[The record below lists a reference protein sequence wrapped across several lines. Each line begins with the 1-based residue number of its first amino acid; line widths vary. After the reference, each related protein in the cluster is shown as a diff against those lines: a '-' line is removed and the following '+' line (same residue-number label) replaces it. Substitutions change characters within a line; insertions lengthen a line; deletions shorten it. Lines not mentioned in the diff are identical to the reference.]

1 VQDLYPYPMQQ
12 PPPTLPEPFAPQWPS
27 APVQE
32 DTFDL
37 RGSWAVIHRHTWLI
51 LSLFIAAELLTLL
64 VLLIKTPLYTALS
77 TILIE
82 SPTPEVL
89 QPNIDRDTQE
99 NTNSFYKTQYEIL
112 KSRTLAASVI
122 RTLELDKNPHFNRPE
137 TKPTLSRRLL
147 SSVASWLS
155 VGRPARVA
163 INRPDILGVKPE
175 LIDKYLSELT
185 IKPEYDTRLVVVAF
199 TNPDPL
205 LVATTANAHVQAYIQ
220 QGYELR
226 SRSSEAAR
234 RFLKA
239 QAAELEKGLEQ
250 SEAALNDYRRKL
262 GIIAFSLNDKD
273 RLGSERMANLNKA
286 YVEAEELRIGL
297 QAEVETVNSHEY
309 DAVPEVVN
317 NSLIQNLKVELSR
330 LQGQYANLS
339 NQFTPDYPDVAQLH
353 AQLAQVQRR
362 EQQEISRVVQSI
374 QSKYR
379 AALDR
384 ETELG
389 KRLQDEKTRA
399 LSLND
404 ASLQDAIL
412 TREVATNRALYTSVL
427 GRMKVLGVNSE
438 AQVTNVS
445 VIDAAGVPK
454 FPSSPKKK
462 LSLVLA
468 GFVALMLGVG
478 AAFYI
483 ESSDEGLKTADGVQ
497 QYLRLPNLAT
507 VPYFSSKKEWM
518 VGAKPL
524 LRLSKWKDET
534 DGKYESALKR
544 NVPSTD
550 ECPAANVGATLVP
563 STPSSYAAA
572 SEAYRT
578 IRTSILLSCA
588 ETPPQIVLFTST
600 VAGEGKTVTA
610 INTAIAFA
618 SMFDRVLL
626 IDGDL
631 RRSRCHQIVNGEP
644 GPGLAEVLSGLSEL
658 DEAIQPTATKGL
670 FLLSG
675 GLHAPNPSE
684 LLGSRKMRQIL
695 DTVRSSYDYV
705 LIDSAPVLPVSDSV
719 ILSTLVDGVVVVV
732 GSNTAKLLAR
742 DTCSRLSHVGARMF
756 GAVLNNVTPQQHSY
770 YASHYLYR
778 KAG

>member
-51 LSLFIAAELLTLL
+51 LSLFVAAELLTLL

-137 TKPTLSRRLL
+137 TKPTLLRRLL

>member
-12 PPPTLPEPFAPQWPS
+12 PTPTLPEPFTPQWPS
-27 APVQE
+27 TPAQE

-37 RGSWAVIHRHTWLI
+37 RGSWTVIRRHTWLI
-51 LSLFIAAELLTLL
+51 LSLFVVAELLTLL

-89 QPNIDRDTQE
+89 QPSIDRDTQE
-99 NTNSFYKTQYEIL
+99 HTNSFYKTQYEIL

-137 TKPTLSRRLL
+137 TKPTLLGRLL

-155 VGRPARVA
+155 DGRPAGVA

-175 LIDKYLSELT
+175 LINKYLAELT
-185 IKPEYDTRLVVVAF
+185 IKPQLDTRLVIVAF
-199 TNPDPL
+199 TDPDPL
-205 LVATTANAHVQAYIQ
+205 LVASAANAHVQAYIQ

-226 SRSSEAAR
+226 SRTSEAAR
-234 RFLKA
+234 RFLKT
-239 QAAELEKGLEQ
+239 QAAELEKGLEK

-262 GIIAFSLNDKD
+262 GIIAFSLDDKD
-273 RLGSERMANLNKA
+273 RLGSQRMANLNKA

-309 DAVPEVVN
+309 DAVPEVVS
-317 NSLIQNLKVELSR
+317 NSLIQNLKVELSK

-353 AQLAQVQRR
+353 AQVTQVQRR
-362 EQQEISRVVQSI
+362 EQQEIGRVVQSI

-389 KRLQDEKTRA
+389 KRLQDEKARA

-454 FPSSPKKK
+454 SPSSPKKK

-468 GFVALMLGVG
+468 GFIALMLGVG

-507 VPYFSSKKEWM
+507 VPYFSSKREWV
-518 VGAKPL
+518 VGARPL
-524 LRLSKWKDET
+524 LRLTKWKDEA

-544 NVPSTD
+544 NGANTD
-550 ECPAANVGATLVP
+550 ECPAANVGANVVP

-588 ETPPQIVLFTST
+588 GRPPQIVLFTST

-684 LLGSRKMRQIL
+684 LLGSRKMRQVL

-719 ILSTLVDGVVVVV
+719 ILSTQVDGVVIVV
-732 GSNTAKLLAR
+732 GSNTAKRLAR
-742 DTCSRLSHVGARMF
+742 DTCSRLFHVGARMF
-756 GAVLNNVTPQQHSY
+756 GAVLNNVTPEQHSY

>member
-1 VQDLYPYPMQQ
+1 
-12 PPPTLPEPFAPQWPS
+12 
-27 APVQE
+27 
-32 DTFDL
+32 
-37 RGSWAVIHRHTWLI
+37 
-51 LSLFIAAELLTLL
+51 
-64 VLLIKTPLYTALS
+64 
-77 TILIE
+77 
-82 SPTPEVL
+82 
-89 QPNIDRDTQE
+89 
-99 NTNSFYKTQYEIL
+99 
-112 KSRTLAASVI
+112 
-122 RTLELDKNPHFNRPE
+122 
-137 TKPTLSRRLL
+137 
-147 SSVASWLS
+147 
-155 VGRPARVA
+155 
-163 INRPDILGVKPE
+163 
-175 LIDKYLSELT
+175 
-185 IKPEYDTRLVVVAF
+185 
-199 TNPDPL
+199 
-205 LVATTANAHVQAYIQ
+205 
-220 QGYELR
+220 
-226 SRSSEAAR
+226 
-234 RFLKA
+234 
-239 QAAELEKGLEQ
+239 
-250 SEAALNDYRRKL
+250 
-262 GIIAFSLNDKD
+262 
-273 RLGSERMANLNKA
+273 
-286 YVEAEELRIGL
+286 
-297 QAEVETVNSHEY
+297 
-309 DAVPEVVN
+309 
-317 NSLIQNLKVELSR
+317 
-330 LQGQYANLS
+330 
-339 NQFTPDYPDVAQLH
+339 
-353 AQLAQVQRR
+353 
-362 EQQEISRVVQSI
+362 
-374 QSKYR
+374 
-379 AALDR
+379 
-384 ETELG
+384 
-389 KRLQDEKTRA
+389 
-399 LSLND
+399 
-404 ASLQDAIL
+404 
-412 TREVATNRALYTSVL
+412 
-427 GRMKVLGVNSE
+427 
-438 AQVTNVS
+438 
-445 VIDAAGVPK
+445 
-454 FPSSPKKK
+454 
-462 LSLVLA
+462 
-468 GFVALMLGVG
+468 
-478 AAFYI
+478 
-483 ESSDEGLKTADGVQ
+483 
-497 QYLRLPNLAT
+497 LPNLAT